1 MEVAMKFADI
11 VDEVKSDIR
20 QERLSAAKS
29 LMRMRLLEIEQARHT
44 LNILER
50 QLQELCMDEIE
61 ATVVPTVLHTPVVV
75 SAPCCVRHV

>member
-1 MEVAMKFADI
+1 MKFADI

-50 QLQELCMDEIE
+50 QLQELCLDEIE

-75 SAPCCVRHV
+75 AAPSCVRHV